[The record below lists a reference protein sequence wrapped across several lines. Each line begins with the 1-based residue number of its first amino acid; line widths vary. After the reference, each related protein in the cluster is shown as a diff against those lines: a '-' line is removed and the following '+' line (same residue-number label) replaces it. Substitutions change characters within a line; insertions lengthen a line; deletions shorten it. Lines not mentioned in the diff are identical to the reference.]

1 MMSEA
6 GSGEQPAQYGY
17 EYTTRDETPGEYR
30 SRTGMAASAAALV
43 PGGTYRL
50 LASYAENDHKFGGD
64 ATSDVDS
71 DVPLPREEAQRL
83 AEDAI
88 DADARRQIALI
99 YPNDGSEMEV
109 RPSLSSLSVIRLLD
123 LAPPVAPATSLT
135 GPALDEFA
143 QRYAASRG
151 LTPDDR
157 GPAWRDPGPW
167 FLATTDI
174 TRSRGPLRGT
184 LGGGPFGEFWY
195 AEGAV
200 QGPRRSREQWAV
212 ARYESMQA
220 RRAGGIACM
229 PRQWPRTAGILPRGL
244 LAIATG
250 DDAFDKL
257 FAVGAAGGE
266 PVTSGPSWAQ
276 RIFPAGLTAWLL
288 AQPYGEEGADATGF
302 QVQGGLLCVYSRGW
316 PATAESL
323 DAFCDRAAKIAA
335 AIEEATRIVR

>member
-6 GSGEQPAQYGY
+6 GSGEQPAHYGY

-88 DADARRQIALI
+88 DADARRRIASI

-229 PRQWPRTAGILPRGL
+229 PRQWPRPAGILPRGL

-276 RIFPAGLTAWLL
+276 RIFPAELTAWLL

-302 QVQGGLLCVYSRGW
+302 QVQGGLVCVYSRGW